1 MDPSVRANAAQLA
14 ARNIKSKPKRPIRR
28 ADGALPAP
36 VASDNS
42 GGGLF
47 GGSVQ
52 SPGSFNF
59 SAPTP
64 AGISFP
70 SPFGGF
76 SGNQGSSDNEDPRA
90 DTTGEEE
97 KRRGMKFGGSSADGS
112 SVPLF
117 APNPN
122 ASFSANQTPNLF
134 GGAMNTQP
142 TPAVGGFGFGS
153 STQNSAPSG
162 NSGINFGSTAPASQ
176 SSTPF
181 SFGATTSQSGANNN
195 MPAFGGFGGT
205 NSPSIS
211 EAPKSPFNFGS
222 QQQSQPPSNPFNFN
236 SPATQETSA
245 STPNYPDNIFH
256 SMSQPSSILGLTS
269 GSLTPV
275 STGPFRLPPTQFPA
289 SDSGRPVP
297 KLFFH
302 QNYLQRYTGVN
313 HTPLPTNH
321 QQDHD
326 MGESQH
332 SSQNADAWGQRQSQS
347 CNGNG
352 TPVHG
357 VQQSQFDS
365 SHQPTQNYHTN
376 SSESF
381 TNNHE
386 YQAPTNVSQSF
397 GGPSTTNTS
406 FSSTFGNFGAQNT
419 NTSASFSGFDSQ
431 SMTEASAAPDKTP
444 SLFAPATT
452 SAPSTTNLFGT
463 ATTSAP
469 STSNLFGAV
478 TTSAPS
484 TSNLFGTTTTSAP
497 SSSNMFGSTTPAA
510 PASTP
515 NLFGASTTAVPPP
528 TTNFSST
535 PNPFT
540 SKSFPPASPAPS
552 SQNMFASSTPA
563 TSNIF
568 NQAKESST
576 PNIFGN
582 LNNQTNS
589 QSSSQPEPTPATNPF
604 PGGLFGHLS
613 KSSNTPDLFGHLNK
627 PVDQQVSQPAPAATQ
642 ENPRSEPT
650 SLFANAN
657 QAHSS
662 PKPAVSIMN
671 LPMSVFNFANDFKF
685 ASLPSAA
692 QTQSSNAPAT
702 SVFTGFGQ
710 TNNGSATSSSPF
722 KPVDAPTSANQPP
735 PSGMF
740 GSLAPQA
747 EKENTSQ
754 SLQKPQENALV
765 PASKPFGTTNGAL
778 DTASESQPNGDNSK
792 ALVQSNKGVVNDE
805 TRREFELAEPT
816 EDEMDAVMP
825 INFNAE
831 QRRQFHA
838 GFRMRSLNKAMS
850 NFFRKLPFHASPNKA
865 LSWYHEKKASI
876 LTEYGL
882 VTLGGTK
889 RAMKDT
895 EEDDDEDRE
904 NVSPGKRART
914 TGASSQRSQR
924 AQSPEK
930 RSRSATGS
938 QSQSQANGNSF
949 MNAPSLKPRESSPV
963 KPSSSRAAAPESSPV
978 KSSSSRTAAPES
990 SPNKKRKPEAQMTKE
1005 AEEGKANSKK
1015 FMNGGGSS
1023 TSNLMK
1029 NILES
1034 PDKPTRSTS
1043 PDRKIAGAPKPS
1055 SSAADA
1061 PRANP
1066 FGNLPGAAP
1075 SPAKSTTTSS
1085 AFAPKATST
1094 TSSSPIKPPTFAGA
1108 PGSTTPSGSP
1118 AKPPTFAG
1126 APTSGI
1132 KPPVFA
1138 SAPTGGIKPP
1148 TFGAAGATNFL
1159 AQFGQ
1164 QAAKNVEDEEKKRME
1179 RAKEEDMDSDDD
1191 EAEWEAKYKEKRK
1204 AELKELEG
1212 LAKGSAAAFVP
1223 GKGFTFGEKKSSETT
1238 NSAEAAS
1245 ASIFSSSTTSTSKP
1259 LFGQTQPTGSG
1270 NSIFSSANVSGAS
1283 SPGLFS
1289 SGNGSVLEGA
1299 AGKPAAPTNNIFG
1312 HLSKADFKADDE
1324 DESTDDEA
1332 GGDDEKNDPSYA
1344 PNASTD
1350 AAAEETGAGIASTKK
1365 PAAEPPKFNF
1375 GSTATSGTT
1384 TPTGG
1389 NLFSR
1394 MSKETTPVAENK
1406 ENSEPKSNIFGKAA
1420 ANPFASSIG
1429 SVTAGSPGDKT
1440 WNPNSPIKFGTGA
1453 PSVSVT
1459 ESTPPPK
1466 PFANLFGNPSGS
1478 TLGSS
1483 TAPTTVGFQFGG
1495 ASNASSLFPSAAPS
1509 AGTSR
1514 ATSPGGTT
1522 DADSAAETEEMP
1534 KMEQVDLTKA
1544 GPGEENEDAV
1554 HEVRAKALKFI
1565 PKSGDEAQRWD
1576 TKGLGPLRVL
1586 KHKTTSV
1593 TRILMR
1599 QDPSGVIVLN
1609 KSLIPSFTYEAAGK
1623 TMKVLAAADVGEG
1636 LETWVLQFKD
1646 HAAAEALA
1654 RFLESNK
1661 VHNK

>member
-1 MDPSVRANAAQLA
+1 MDNSLRANAAQLA
-14 ARNIKSKPKRPIRR
+14 ARNIKAKPKRPIRR
-28 ADGALPAP
+28 ADGAHAAP

-52 SPGSFNF
+52 SPGAFNF

-64 AGISFP
+64 SGISFP
-70 SPFGGF
+70 STFGGF

-97 KRRGMKFGGSSADGS
+97 KRRSMKFGGSGADGS

-117 APNPN
+117 AIPN
-122 ASFSANQTPNLF
+122 ANTSFSANLTPNPF
-134 GGAMNTQP
+134 GGATNTQQ

-162 NSGINFGSTAPASQ
+162 SSGINFGSTVTAPQA
-176 SSTPF
+176 STPF
-181 SFGATTSQSGANNN
+181 SFGATASQSGANNSV
-195 MPAFGGFGGT
+195 PAFGGFGGA
-205 NSPSIS
+205 NSPSIA
-211 EAPKSPFNFGS
+211 EAPKNPFNFSS
-222 QQQSQPPSNPFNFN
+222 QQQSQSQPPSNPFNFN

-245 STPNYPDNIFH
+245 PNN
-256 SMSQPSSILGLTS
+256 
-269 GSLTPV
+269 
-275 STGPFRLPPTQFPA
+275 
-289 SDSGRPVP
+289 
-297 KLFFH
+297 
-302 QNYLQRYTGVN
+302 
-313 HTPLPTNH
+313 
-321 QQDHD
+321 
-326 MGESQH
+326 
-332 SSQNADAWGQRQSQS
+332 
-347 CNGNG
+347 
-352 TPVHG
+352 
-357 VQQSQFDS
+357 
-365 SHQPTQNYHTN
+365 
-376 SSESF
+376 
-381 TNNHE
+381 
-386 YQAPTNVSQSF
+386 
-397 GGPSTTNTS
+397 
-406 FSSTFGNFGAQNT
+406 NT
-419 NTSASFSGFDSQ
+419 NTSASFSGFGSS
-431 SMTEASAAPDKTP
+431 SMTEAASAPDKTP

-469 STSNLFGAV
+469 STSNLFGTATASAPSTSNLFGTA

-497 SSSNMFGSTTPAA
+497 SSSNIFGSTTATA

-515 NLFGASTTAVPPP
+515 NLFGASTTAPPP
-528 TTNFSST
+528 STNFSTT
-535 PNPFT
+535 PNPFI
-540 SKSFPPASPAPS
+540 SKSFSPASPAPS
-552 SQNMFASSTPA
+552 SQNMFASPTPA
-563 TSNIF
+563 TSNSF
-568 NQAKESST
+568 SQAKESST

-582 LNNQTNS
+582 LNSQANS
-589 QSSSQPEPTPATNPF
+589 QPSSQPEPTPATNLF
-604 PGGLFGHLS
+604 PGGLFGNLS
-613 KSSNTPDLFGHLNK
+613 KPSTTPDLFGHLNK

-642 ENPRSEPT
+642 EKPKAEPA
-650 SLFANAN
+650 SLFSSVN
-657 QAHSS
+657 QPHSS
-662 PKPAVSIMN
+662 PKPA
-671 LPMSVFNFANDFKF
+671 F
-685 ASLPSAA
+685 ASLPSTS
-692 QTQSSNAPAT
+692 QTQSSNAPST
-702 SVFTGFGQ
+702 SVFAGFGQ
-710 TNNGSATSSSPF
+710 TNGNATSSSPF
-722 KPVDAPTSANQPP
+722 KPVDAPTSASQPP

-747 EKENTSQ
+747 EKQNSSQ
-754 SLQKPQENALV
+754 SLQKPQGNPSVSA
-765 PASKPFGTTNGAL
+765 PKPLSPTSGAL
-778 DTASESQPNGDNSK
+778 TTTSDSLSNGVSSK
-792 ALVQSNKGVVNDE
+792 ALVPSNGGLVNDE
-805 TRREFELAEPT
+805 TRREFEVAEPT

-831 QRRQFHA
+831 QRKQFHA
-838 GFRMRSLNKAMS
+838 GFRMRSLNKSMA
-850 NFFRKLPFHASPNKA
+850 NYFRKLPFHVNPAKA
-865 LSWYHEKKASI
+865 LKWYAEKKESI
-876 LTEYGL
+876 LSEYGL
-882 VTLGGTK
+882 VTQGSNK
-889 RAMKDT
+889 RAIKDN

-914 TGASSQRSQR
+914 TGTSNQRSQR

-938 QSQSQANGNSF
+938 QSQSQVNGNSF
-949 MNAPSLKPRESSPV
+949 MNAPSLKP
-963 KPSSSRAAAPESSPV
+963 KDSSPV
-978 KSSSSRTAAPES
+978 KSSSSRAAALES
-990 SPNKKRKPEAQMTKE
+990 SPNKKRKPEGQITKE
-1005 AEEGKANSKK
+1005 GEAGNASSKK

-1034 PDKPTRSTS
+1034 PDKPTRTTS
-1043 PDRKIAGAPKPS
+1043 PDRKIAGAAKPNS
-1055 SSAADA
+1055 STADA
-1061 PRANP
+1061 PRINP

-1075 SPAKSTTTSS
+1075 VPAKSSTTSS
-1085 AFAPKATST
+1085 AFIPKATST
-1094 TSSSPIKPPTFAGA
+1094 SSSSPTKPPTFAGA

-1132 KPPVFA
+1132 KPPTFT
-1138 SAPTGGIKPP
+1138 SAPPGGLKPP
-1148 TFGAAGATNFL
+1148 TFGGAGATNFL

-1164 QAAKNVEDEEKKRME
+1164 QAAKNVEDEERKRME

-1191 EAEWEAKYKEKRK
+1191 EAEWEAAYKKKRD
-1204 AELKELEG
+1204 AELKELES

-1223 GKGFTFGEKKSSETT
+1223 GKGFSFDQKKTSEATK
-1238 NSAEAAS
+1238 SAEGDAAKATP

-1289 SGNGSVLEGA
+1289 RANSSVLEGA
-1299 AGKPAAPTNNIFG
+1299 AGKKAAPTNNIFG
-1312 HLSKADFKADDE
+1312 HLTKADFKGDDE
-1324 DESTDDEA
+1324 DESTDDEVE
-1332 GGDDEKNDPSYA
+1332 GDDEKNDPSYA
-1344 PNASTD
+1344 PTASND
-1350 AAAEETGAGIASTKK
+1350 AATEETGAGIASTKK
-1365 PAAEPPKFNF
+1365 AAAEPPKFNF
-1375 GSTATSGTT
+1375 GSAATSGTT

-1389 NLFSR
+1389 AGGSLFSR

-1429 SVTAGSPGDKT
+1429 NPGDKT
-1440 WNPNSPIKFGTGA
+1440 WKPDSPIKFGTGA

-1466 PFANLFGNPSGS
+1466 PFAGLFGNASGS

-1483 TAPTTVGFQFGG
+1483 NAPTTVGFQFGG
-1495 ASNASSLFPSAAPS
+1495 ASNGSSLFPSAAPS

-1565 PKSGDEAQRWD
+1565 PKSGDDPQRWD

-1636 LETWVLQFKD
+1636 LETWILQFKD
-1646 HAAAEALA
+1646 QAAAEALA
-1654 RFLESNK
+1654 KFLESNK
-1661 VHNK
+1661 IHNK